1 MNTTESHLLFDLLL
15 AHALILVVLQSAPQT
30 LRIEVCREP
39 LRDRAK
45 IGIEQHD
52 EVLLGAQEYVLAV
65 GRELHLLDLLGL
77 ALDRERLK
85 WLVLVVFRVE
95 KVDHLVQ
102 DLKRVCTLA
111 LIFLLVHTN
120 RLVVRS
126 HEETGKELSHVVKA
140 GSLAPIELDQTLF
153 LLVFPDSRRA
163 IEGHTQER
171 SILRI

>member
-1 MNTTESHLLFDLLL
+1 MLRMSERAQWRRLHEAKRTSWLHWLRCCFQ
-15 AHALILVVLQSAPQT
+15 QS
-30 LRIEVCREP
+30 E
-39 LRDRAK
+39 
-45 IGIEQHD
+45 
-52 EVLLGAQEYVLAV
+52 
-65 GRELHLLDLLGL
+65 L